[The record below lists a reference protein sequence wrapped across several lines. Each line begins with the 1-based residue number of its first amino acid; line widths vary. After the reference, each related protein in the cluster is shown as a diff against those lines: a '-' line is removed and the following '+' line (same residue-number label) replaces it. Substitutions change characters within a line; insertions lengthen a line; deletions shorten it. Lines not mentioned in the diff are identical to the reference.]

1 MGEGKSGPRHRG
13 GLLGIVLVVVL
24 LGAGTFSAASPSEA
38 LACAATNNPD
48 GSHTCSDT
56 FSVTCPT
63 SNGGTTSGFAVFFVP
78 QGSVNIGHQFSL
90 ACPGSGISETFDPN
104 AAMPSPPAGDR
115 TVRDDFVVTCNQM
128 GGCGGG
134 LLPATYTVTYNDP
147 TFGGG
152 STTFV
157 APGPNW
163 ISLPTAPILVKK
175 KKADVLVS
183 WAILDPN
190 FDTEQGLD
198 LGDAF
203 LFLLGGALPKGNDKA
218 GGSSAKKVL
227 VGTLAS
233 THLAGAKGTSVALL
247 LNGKGAAALR
257 AAGKLTVRVT
267 ATLRDPAGSA
277 SFSGRLR
284 LVAKKSRK

>member
-1 MGEGKSGPRHRG
+1 MGEEIAGPSRRW

-24 LGAGTFSAASPSEA
+24 LGAGTFSAASPSTA
-38 LACAATNNPD
+38 FGCAATNNPD

-63 SNGGTTSGFAVFFVP
+63 TNMGTTSGFAVFYIP

-90 ACPGSGISETFDPN
+90 ACPGSGISETFDSN

-115 TVRDDFVVTCNQM
+115 TVRDDFVVTCNQL

-163 ISLPTAPILVKK
+163 ISLPTTPILVKK
-175 KKADVLVS
+175 KEADVLVD
-183 WAILDPN
+183 WALLDPN
-190 FDTEQGLD
+190 FDKEQGLD
-198 LGDAF
+198 LADAF
-203 LFLLGGALPKGNDKA
+203 LFVLGGQLPKAKA
-218 GGSSAKKVL
+218 QAEASKGKRVL
-227 VGTLAS
+227 VGSLAN
-233 THLAGAKGTSVALL
+233 THLHGQKGTLVHLR
-247 LNGKGAAALR
+247 LNKRGAAAL
-257 AAGKLTVRVT
+257 AAAHKLRVQVT
-267 ATLRDPAGSA
+267 ATLKNAAGSA
-277 SFSGRLR
+277 PFSGTLR
-284 LVAKKSRK
+284 LIAKK